1 MHKIWINGLLAVLLV
16 GCATD
21 QEALL
26 VHGSQTMLQIWQ
38 AETGGSARGFSRAH
52 QFLDVQLAL
61 QGISPIHAYTRTA
74 ANETAQQF
82 YRLPN
87 PDLVMFVFPHLAG
100 EQPVPGYSTVFP
112 FYQRVQYALPG
123 ERTQDY

>member
-1 MHKIWINGLLAVLLV
+1 MHKIWINGLLAVLLI
-16 GCATD
+16 GCTTNK
-21 QEALL
+21 ESLL
-26 VHGSQTMLQIWQ
+26 AHDSQTMLQIWQ

-52 QFLDVQLAL
+52 QFLEARHAL
-61 QGISPIHAYTRTA
+61 QGIPSLHAPTRTA
-74 ANETAQQF
+74 ANEITQQF
-82 YRLPN
+82 HRLPN

-123 ERTQDY
+123 ERTENY